1 MVIVIDISG
10 SMGLGDRIQMAQD
23 AVSAVIDTLSWS
35 DHAALVLFDDVT
47 TVYQPLDGSGA
58 MA

>member
-1 MVIVIDISG
+1 MIDISG